1 MTMLYDLVFHDRD
14 RVTDLAF
21 IEVDGVPEN
30 LCALTFAPSTKVPT
44 GTTAIAI
51 GYCTP
56 DAWKSQPL
64 AFVRPQPYLLG
75 SSGYSDLLM
84 FRINCACLC
93 ILTSFFFLFI

>member
-1 MTMLYDLVFHDRD
+1 MGLSVTMLYDLVFHDRD

-64 AFVRPQPYLLG
+64 AFVRPQLYLLG
-75 SSGYSDLLM
+75 S
-84 FRINCACLC
+84 NH
-93 ILTSFFFLFI
+93 